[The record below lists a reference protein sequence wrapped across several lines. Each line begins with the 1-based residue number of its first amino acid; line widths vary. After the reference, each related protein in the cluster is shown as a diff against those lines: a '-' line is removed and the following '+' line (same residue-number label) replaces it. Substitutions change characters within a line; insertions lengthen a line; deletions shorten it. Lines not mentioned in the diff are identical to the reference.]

1 MDYIKNYE
9 EMAPKYQKLG
19 MPIPRRDMIKTAEQ
33 IEGIREAGIINNKI
47 LDLVAANIR
56 PGMSTL
62 EIDEIVYNA
71 TIELGGVPA
80 TLGFEGYPKSC
91 CTSINDQVCHGIP
104 SPKDILK
111 NGDIINVDCTTIYK
125 GYYADA
131 SRMFQIGLITEEA
144 AKLIRVTKEALELA
158 LKTLKPYSRLG
169 DIGYAI
175 EHHVKQNGFSVVHEI
190 GGHGVGIDFHEDPYV
205 AHFGK
210 RDTGLVLFPGMVFTI
225 EPMINTGTRK
235 VFLDAANNWTIYT
248 MDGGLSA
255 QVEHTVVIT
264 EDGFEIL
271 AY

>member
-1 MDYIKNYE
+1 MDYLLNYD
-9 EMAPKYQKLG
+9 EMAPKLKKLG
-19 MPIPRRDMIKTAEQ
+19 MPVPKRELIKTASQ
-33 IEGIREAGIINNKI
+33 IEGIRQAGIINNKI
-47 LDLVAANIR
+47 LDLVANNIKI
-56 PGMSTL
+56 GMSTE
-62 EIDEIVYNA
+62 EIDNLVYNA
-71 TIELGGVPA
+71 TKEYGAIPA
-80 TLGFEGYPKSC
+80 CLGFEGFPKSC

-104 SPKDILK
+104 SSKVILK
-111 NGDIINVDCTTIYK
+111 AGDIINVDCTTILN

-144 AKLIRVTKEALELA
+144 DKLIRVTKEALELA
-158 LKTLKPYSRLG
+158 LKVLKPYCRLG

-190 GGHGVGIDFHEDPYV
+190 GGHGVGLDFHEDPYV

-235 VFLDAANNWTIYT
+235 VFLDASNNWTIYT

-264 EDGFEIL
+264 EDSFEIL
-271 AY
+271 AN